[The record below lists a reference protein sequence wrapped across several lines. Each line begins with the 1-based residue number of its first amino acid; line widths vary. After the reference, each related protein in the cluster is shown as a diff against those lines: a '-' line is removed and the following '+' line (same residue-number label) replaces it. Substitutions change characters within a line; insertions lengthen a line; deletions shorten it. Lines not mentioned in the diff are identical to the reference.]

1 LAYLL
6 NVDASAEDVGS
17 NEDLLQALPVPVQHL
32 KTFKCIIKNF
42 FYTKNQTTTPVRS
55 LKDPAPDYFCFF
67 QAKQNKREGGG
78 EESSFSS
85 SFTIFFYKLTKLK
98 LRYGTVKRK
107 KNSKES
113 EANGSK

>member
-6 NVDASAEDVGS
+6 NVDASAEDVGG

-78 EESSFSS
+78 RKVPFRLPLQFF
-85 SFTIFFYKLTKLK
+85 FT
-98 LRYGTVKRK
+98 
-107 KNSKES
+107 S
-113 EANGSK
+113 